1 MNKVIMMGRLTKD
14 PDNRTTG
21 NGTSVC
27 SFSIAVDRRYRDAD
41 GNRQADFFNVVAWRQ
56 LADVCGKYLAKGRQV
71 MVEGNLQNRSYE
83 KDGQKHY
90 LTEIIAENIE
100 FVGGRNDSPAQQQRA
115 STVPEANSFTEVT
128 DDDLPF

>member
-14 PDNRTTG
+14 PDSRTTG
-21 NGTSVC
+21 SGTSVC

-83 KDGQKHY
+83 KDGTKHY
-90 LTEIIAENIE
+90 ITEIVAENIE
-100 FVGGRNDSPAQQQRA
+100 FAGGRNDSPAQQQRA